1 MILYLCCNSVI
12 EKSVLYTALS
22 IAKPDNF
29 EVRSTLS
36 VDKINKP
43 SEVKNAIVLKTPVET
58 KEIYDTKTVNKL
70 KRLVNNDKVRFLE
83 IPCYVERIEEAETME
98 VEELK
103 LLKIDINHTLSMNI
117 EHPEHPNA
125 MSVGRAF
132 QSYLESEFGTKFDI
146 EV

>member
-36 VDKINKP
+36 VDKIK
-43 SEVKNAIVLKTPVET
+43 EVKNAIVLKTPVET
-58 KEIYDTKTVNKL
+58 KEIYDTKTVSKL
-70 KRLVNNDKVRFLE
+70 KRLIKDDKVRFLE
-83 IPCYVERIEEAETME
+83 IPRYVEPIEEAETME

-103 LLKIDINHTLSMNI
+103 LLKIETLSMNI
-117 EHPEHPNA
+117 EHPNA
-125 MSVGRAF
+125 LSVGQAF
-132 QSYLESEFGTKFDI
+132 QSYLESEFGSKFEI

>member
-1 MILYLCCNSVI
+1 MILFLCCNSVI

-36 VDKINKP
+36 VDNIK
-43 SEVKNAIVLKTPVET
+43 EVENAIVLKTPVET

-70 KRLVNNDKVRFLE
+70 KRLVKDDKVRFLE
-83 IPCYVERIEEAETME
+83 IPQYVERIEEAETME

-103 LLKIDINHTLSMNI
+103 LLKIETLQMNV
-117 EHPEHPNA
+117 EHPSA
-125 MSVGRAF
+125 LTVGQAF
-132 QSYLESEFGTKFDI
+132 QSYLESEFGSKFDI

>member
-12 EKSVLYTALS
+12 EKAVLFTALS

-36 VDKINKP
+36 VDGIK
-43 SEVKNAIVLKTPVET
+43 EVKNAIVLKTPVET

-70 KRLVNNDKVRFLE
+70 KRLVKDDKVRFLE
-83 IPCYVERIEEAETME
+83 IPRYENVEPIKEAETME

-103 LLKIDINHTLSMNI
+103 LLKIETLQMNI
-117 EHPEHPNA
+117 EHPSA
-125 MSVGRAF
+125 LTVGQAF
-132 QSYLESEFGTKFDI
+132 QQYLESEFGTKFDI

>member
-1 MILYLCCNSVI
+1 MILFLCCNSVI

-36 VDKINKP
+36 VDKIK
-43 SEVKNAIVLKTPVET
+43 EVKNAIVLKTPVET

-70 KRLVNNDKVRFLE
+70 KRLVKDGKVRFLE
-83 IPCYVERIEEAETME
+83 IPQYVERIEEAETME

-103 LLKIDINHTLSMNI
+103 LLKIETLSLNI
-117 EHPEHPNA
+117 EHPNA
-125 MSVGRAF
+125 LSVGQAF
-132 QSYLESEFGTKFDI
+132 QSYLESEFGSKFEI

>member
-1 MILYLCCNSVI
+1 MILFLCCNSVI
-12 EKSVLYTALS
+12 EKAVLFTALS

-36 VDKINKP
+36 VDNIK
-43 SEVKNAIVLKTPVET
+43 EVKNAIVLKTPVET

-70 KRLVNNDKVRFLE
+70 KRLVKDDKVRFLE
-83 IPCYVERIEEAETME
+83 IPRYVEPIEEAETME

-103 LLKIDINHTLSMNI
+103 LLKIETLQMNI
-117 EHPEHPNA
+117 EHPSA
-125 MSVGRAF
+125 LTVGQAF
-132 QSYLESEFGTKFDI
+132 QSYLESEFGSKFEI

>member
-1 MILYLCCNSVI
+1 MILFLCCNSVI
-12 EKSVLYTALS
+12 EKAVLFTALS

-36 VDKINKP
+36 VDNIK
-43 SEVKNAIVLKTPVET
+43 EVKNAIVLKTPVET

-70 KRLVNNDKVRFLE
+70 KRLVKEDKVRFLE
-83 IPCYVERIEEAETME
+83 IPRYENVEPIKEAETME

-103 LLKIDINHTLSMNI
+103 LLKIETLQMNV
-117 EHPEHPNA
+117 EHPSA
-125 MSVGRAF
+125 LTVGQAF

>member
-1 MILYLCCNSVI
+1 MILFLCCNSVI

-36 VDKINKP
+36 VDNIK
-43 SEVKNAIVLKTPVET
+43 EVKNAIVLKTPVET

-70 KRLVNNDKVRFLE
+70 KRLVKDDKVRFLE

-117 EHPEHPNA
+117 EHPNA
-125 MSVGRAF
+125 MSVGQAF

>member
-1 MILYLCCNSVI
+1 MILFLCCNSVI
-12 EKSVLYTALS
+12 EKAVLFTALS

-36 VDKINKP
+36 VDNIK
-43 SEVKNAIVLKTPVET
+43 EVKNAIVLKTPVET

-70 KRLVNNDKVRFLE
+70 KRLVKDDKVRFLE
-83 IPCYVERIEEAETME
+83 IPQYVEPIKEAETME

-103 LLKIDINHTLSMNI
+103 LLKIETLQMNV
-117 EHPEHPNA
+117 EHPSA
-125 MSVGRAF
+125 LTVGQAF
-132 QSYLESEFGTKFDI
+132 QSYLESEFGSKFDI

>member
-1 MILYLCCNSVI
+1 MILFLCCDSVI
-12 EKSVLYTALS
+12 EKAVLFTALS

-36 VDKINKP
+36 VDGIK
-43 SEVKNAIVLKTPVET
+43 EVKNAIVLKTPVET

-70 KRLVNNDKVRFLE
+70 KRLVKDDKVRFLE
-83 IPCYVERIEEAETME
+83 IPRYENVEPIKEAETME

-103 LLKIDINHTLSMNI
+103 LLKIETLQMNV
-117 EHPEHPNA
+117 EYPSA
-125 MSVGRAF
+125 LTVGQAF
-132 QSYLESEFGTKFDI
+132 QSYLESEFGSKFEI

>member
-36 VDKINKP
+36 VDKIK
-43 SEVKNAIVLKTPVET
+43 EVKNAIVLKTPVET

-70 KRLVNNDKVRFLE
+70 KRLVKDGKVRFLE
-83 IPCYVERIEEAETME
+83 IPQYVERIEEAETME

-103 LLKIDINHTLSMNI
+103 LLKIETLSMNI
-117 EHPEHPNA
+117 EHPNA
-125 MSVGRAF
+125 LSVGQAF
-132 QSYLESEFGTKFDI
+132 QSYLESEFGSKFEI

>member
-1 MILYLCCNSVI
+1 MILFLCCNSVI
-12 EKSVLYTALS
+12 EKAVLFTALS

-36 VDKINKP
+36 VDGIK
-43 SEVKNAIVLKTPVET
+43 EVKNAIVLKTPVET

-70 KRLVNNDKVRFLE
+70 KRLVKEDKVRFLE
-83 IPCYVERIEEAETME
+83 IPRYENVEPIKEAETME

-103 LLKIDINHTLSMNI
+103 LLKIETLSMNI
-117 EHPEHPNA
+117 EHPSA
-125 MSVGRAF
+125 MTVGQAF
-132 QSYLESEFGTKFDI
+132 QQYLESEFGTKFDI

>member
-1 MILYLCCNSVI
+1 MILFLCCNSVI
-12 EKSVLYTALS
+12 EKAVLFTALS

-36 VDKINKP
+36 VDNIK
-43 SEVKNAIVLKTPVET
+43 EVKNAIVLKTPVET

-70 KRLVNNDKVRFLE
+70 KRLVKDDRVRFLE
-83 IPCYVERIEEAETME
+83 IPRYVEPIEEAETME

-103 LLKIDINHTLSMNI
+103 LLKIETLQMNV
-117 EHPEHPNA
+117 EHPSA
-125 MSVGRAF
+125 LTVGQAF
-132 QSYLESEFGTKFDI
+132 QSYLEGEFGSKFDI

>member
-36 VDKINKP
+36 VDKIK
-43 SEVKNAIVLKTPVET
+43 EVNNAIVLKTPVET

-70 KRLVNNDKVRFLE
+70 KRLVKEDKVRFLE
-83 IPCYVERIEEAETME
+83 IPRYENVEPIKEAETME

-103 LLKIDINHTLSMNI
+103 LLKIETLQMNL
-117 EHPEHPNA
+117 EHPSA
-125 MSVGRAF
+125 LTVGQAF
-132 QSYLESEFGTKFDI
+132 QQYLESEFGSKFEI

>member
-12 EKSVLYTALS
+12 EKAVLFTALS

-36 VDKINKP
+36 VDNIK
-43 SEVKNAIVLKTPVET
+43 EVKNAIVLKTPVET

-70 KRLVNNDKVRFLE
+70 KRLVKDDKVRFLE
-83 IPCYVERIEEAETME
+83 IPRYVEPIEEAETME

-103 LLKIDINHTLSMNI
+103 LLKIETLQMNV
-117 EHPEHPNA
+117 EHPSA
-125 MSVGRAF
+125 LTVGQAF
-132 QSYLESEFGTKFDI
+132 QSYLESEFGSKFDI

>member
-12 EKSVLYTALS
+12 EKAVLFTALS

-36 VDKINKP
+36 VDNIK
-43 SEVKNAIVLKTPVET
+43 EVKNAIVLKTPVET

-70 KRLVNNDKVRFLE
+70 KRLVKDDKVRFLE
-83 IPCYVERIEEAETME
+83 IPRYVEPIEEAETME

-103 LLKIDINHTLSMNI
+103 LLKIETLQMNV
-117 EHPEHPNA
+117 EHPSA
-125 MSVGRAF
+125 LTVGQAF
-132 QSYLESEFGTKFDI
+132 QQYLESEFGSKFDI

>member
-1 MILYLCCNSVI
+1 MILFLCCNSVI
-12 EKSVLYTALS
+12 EKAVLFTALS

-36 VDKINKP
+36 VDGIK
-43 SEVKNAIVLKTPVET
+43 EVKNAIVLKTPVET

-70 KRLVNNDKVRFLE
+70 KRLVKDDKVRFLE
-83 IPCYVERIEEAETME
+83 IPRYENVEPIKEAETME

-103 LLKIDINHTLSMNI
+103 LLKIETLQMNV
-117 EHPEHPNA
+117 EHPSA
-125 MSVGRAF
+125 LTVGQAF

>member
-1 MILYLCCNSVI
+1 MILFLCCNSVI

-36 VDKINKP
+36 VDKIK
-43 SEVKNAIVLKTPVET
+43 EVKNAIVLKTPVET

-70 KRLVNNDKVRFLE
+70 KRLVKDDKVRFLE
-83 IPCYVERIEEAETME
+83 IPRYVERIEEAETME

-103 LLKIDINHTLSMNI
+103 LLKIETLSMNV
-117 EHPEHPNA
+117 EHPSA
-125 MSVGRAF
+125 LTVGQAF
-132 QSYLESEFGTKFDI
+132 QNYLESEFGSKFEI

>member
-1 MILYLCCNSVI
+1 MILFLCCNSVI
-12 EKSVLYTALS
+12 EKAVLFTALS

-36 VDKINKP
+36 VDGIK
-43 SEVKNAIVLKTPVET
+43 EVKNAIVLKTPVET

-70 KRLVNNDKVRFLE
+70 KRLVKDDKVRFLE
-83 IPCYVERIEEAETME
+83 IPRYENVEPIKEAETME

-103 LLKIDINHTLSMNI
+103 LLKIETLQMNI
-117 EHPEHPNA
+117 EHPSA
-125 MSVGRAF
+125 LTVGQAF
-132 QSYLESEFGTKFDI
+132 QQYLESEFGTKFDI

>member
-1 MILYLCCNSVI
+1 MILFLCCNSVI
-12 EKSVLYTALS
+12 EKAVLFTALS

-36 VDKINKP
+36 VDNINKT

-70 KRLVNNDKVRFLE
+70 KRLVKDDKVRFLE
-83 IPCYVERIEEAETME
+83 IPRYVEPIEEAETME

-103 LLKIDINHTLSMNI
+103 LLKIETLQMNV
-117 EHPEHPNA
+117 EHPSA
-125 MSVGRAF
+125 LTVGQDF
-132 QSYLESEFGTKFDI
+132 QSYLESEFGSKFDI

>member
-12 EKSVLYTALS
+12 EKAVLFTALS

-36 VDKINKP
+36 VDDINKT
-43 SEVKNAIVLKTPVET
+43 SKDKNAIVLKTPVET

-70 KRLVNNDKVRFLE
+70 KRLVKDDKVRFLE
-83 IPCYVERIEEAETME
+83 IPRYVEPIKEAETME

-103 LLKIDINHTLSMNI
+103 LLKIETLQMNL
-117 EHPEHPNA
+117 EHPSA
-125 MSVGRAF
+125 LTVGQAF
-132 QSYLESEFGTKFDI
+132 QSYLESEFGSKFEI

>member
-29 EVRSTLS
+29 EVCSTCS
-36 VDKINKP
+36 ISGIRKDSGNK
-43 SEVKNAIVLKTPVET
+43 IVLKTPVET

-70 KRLVNNDKVRFLE
+70 KRLVKDDKVRFLE

-103 LLKIDINHTLSMNI
+103 LLKIETLSMNI
-117 EHPEHPNA
+117 EHPNA
-125 MSVGRAF
+125 MSVGQSF
-132 QSYLESEFGTKFDI
+132 QSYLESEFSTKFDI